1 MVRGR
6 RGRVAP
12 GRPVRVRIVCDSTA
26 DLTDDFRTE
35 HGVQVVPLRVII
47 GDESFQDGVDI
58 RPAELYQRMRRD
70 GVMARTSQPPPA
82 EFESVFRAIT
92 EAGDSVV
99 CTTISAELSG
109 TYMSAVQAA
118 AALEGGPISV
128 IDTRSVNVGH
138 FAVVA
143 EAVRVAEAGGD
154 LDAVAGAA
162 RALVPKIQLFFTV
175 ETLEYLRKGGRI
187 GGARALLG
195 SMLDVKPILELKDG
209 SIDPAGRVRTYRRA
223 LETVADKAVRASAQ
237 WGGARVLVA
246 DGDNAESTATVV
258 RRLEAS
264 LRGAQITRLEVGP
277 VIGVHAGPGAV
288 GVAFH
293 PVTA

>member
-1 MVRGR
+1 MT
-6 RGRVAP
+6 
-12 GRPVRVRIVCDSTA
+12 VRIVCDSTA
-26 DLTDDFRTE
+26 DLSDDFRTE
-35 HGVQVVPLRVII
+35 HRVLVVPLQVII
-47 GDESFQDGVDI
+47 GDEAFRDGVDI
-58 RPAELYQRMRRD
+58 RPAELYRRMRRD

-92 EAGDSVV
+92 DAGDSVV

-109 TYMSAVQAA
+109 TYTSATQAA
-118 AALEGGPISV
+118 AALEGRPIDV
-128 IDTRSVNVGH
+128 IDSRSVNVGH

-143 EAVRVAEAGGD
+143 EAARVAEAGGD

-162 RALVPKIQLFFTV
+162 RSLVPKIQLYFTV

-209 SIDPAGRVRTYRRA
+209 AIEPAGRVRTYRRA
-223 LETVADKAVRASAQ
+223 LETVADMAVQASAE
-237 WGGARVLVA
+237 WGAARVLVA
-246 DGDNAESTATVV
+246 DGDNPESTATVV
-258 RRLEAS
+258 RRLEAA
-264 LRGAQITRLEVGP
+264 LPGVQITTLEVGP